1 MLAIKR
7 FRSILAT
14 FVLLCL
20 GVGVVLGCIY
30 PFYADLG
37 LLFLPIVLTV
47 AITVVSTIYERY
59 TPLNRAIQS
68 ACDTLADTDGHTA
81 DGLDEVAMVGHLSGD
96 SVGGRA
102 IECIFRYRGDVPAKD
117 IEQFWLVNGHINA
130 INSHYRKQTSATADE
145 YLIAPKAV
153 QITCI
158 DGDLHRESDPRRV
171 LYVEFT
177 DGETRKLVDE
187 TVKLPGEGTP
197 QSWLPPM
204 AQPLISART
213 QYLVIVLTV
222 LWGNTAVF
230 NQAASSQALDSLIM
244 RHAELSLLADILSQ
258 TCTTLG

>member
-7 FRSILAT
+7 FSSVLAT

-20 GVGVVLGCIY
+20 GVGAVLGCTY

-68 ACDTLADTDGHTA
+68 ACDRLADTNGHTA
-81 DGLDEVAMVGHLSGD
+81 DKPEEVAMVGHLSGD

-102 IECIFRYRGDVPAKD
+102 IECIFRYRGHVLAKD

-130 INSHYRKQTSATADE
+130 INSHHREQTSATADK
-145 YLIAPKAV
+145 YLIRPRGTKG
-153 QITCI
+153 TFS
-158 DGDLHRESDPRRV
+158 DGDFYRGSDPRQV

-177 DGETRKLVDE
+177 DGETYKLVDE
-187 TVKLPGEGTP
+187 TAKLFGEVTP
-197 QSWLPPM
+197 HSWLPPM

-213 QYLVIVLTV
+213 QDLVIALTV
-222 LWGNTAVF
+222 LWGSTAVF
-230 NQAASSQALDSLIM
+230 NQAGTSQALNSLIT
-244 RHAELSLLADILSQ
+244 RHTELSLLADILSQ